1 MAANAF
7 AQRGT
12 KGGLFEKEWF
22 RHIEQRQDVRRRT
35 ESLWSDRSRPPRK
48 PKALPPAKAW
58 APGDER
64 TPVIIV
70 TGPIGGGK
78 SSVVGHLAARDA
90 LVVTHRYW
98 QDWGT
103 TPLSLLG
110 CYVPAFPVLLL
121 SCVAMASS
129 SLFVGLGN
137 RRVVVRRGAA

>member
-22 RHIEQRQDVRRRT
+22 RHLDARQEVLRKT

-58 APGDER
+58 APGDAR

-70 TGPIGGGK
+70 TGPLGGHTA
-78 SSVVGHLAARDA
+78 S
-90 LVVTHRYW
+90 
-98 QDWGT
+98 
-103 TPLSLLG
+103 
-110 CYVPAFPVLLL
+110 AF
-121 SCVAMASS
+121 
-129 SLFVGLGN
+129 G
-137 RRVVVRRGAA
+137 

>member
-1 MAANAF
+1 MAANF
-7 AQRGT
+7 AQQRGT

-22 RHIEQRQDVRRRT
+22 RHLDARQEVLRKT

-78 SSVVGHLAARDA
+78 SSVVGHMAERD
-90 LVVTHRYW
+90 
-98 QDWGT
+98 
-103 TPLSLLG
+103 LSLIHI
-110 CYVPAFPVLLL
+110 
-121 SCVAMASS
+121 
-129 SLFVGLGN
+129 
-137 RRVVVRRGAA
+137 